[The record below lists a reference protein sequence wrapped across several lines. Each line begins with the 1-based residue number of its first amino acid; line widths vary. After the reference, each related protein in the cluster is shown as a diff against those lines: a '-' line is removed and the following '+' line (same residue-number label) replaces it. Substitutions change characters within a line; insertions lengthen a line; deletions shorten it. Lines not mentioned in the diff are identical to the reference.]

1 MMQLNQQTAEVL
13 KEIND
18 DGRPAMITKRG
29 RFIAMIVP
37 LVSANIEST
46 VVNAIVEEVED
57 GRQLTG
63 EHTLENL
70 RTTGGIAEDIDVS
83 LPAYPERDVWAWD
96 GGDAIS
102 RGSAEETPSCAAPAL

>member
-1 MMQLNQQTAEVL
+1 MRTRSEISRDRIYTMRQLNQQTAEVL

-46 VVNAIVEEVED
+46 VVNAIVEEVEH

-70 RTTGGIAEDIDVS
+70 RTTGEIVDELDVS
-83 LPAYPERDVWAWD
+83 LPDYPDRDV
-96 GGDAIS
+96 
-102 RGSAEETPSCAAPAL
+102 